1 MSGTA
6 DELMTPQEV
15 AHYLRVSK
23 NKVYNLVK
31 REDMPAYAIGG
42 HLRFSKEQIDNWLL
56 TCCVK
61 KATSE

>member
-1 MSGTA
+1 MSKIA

-15 AHYLRVSK
+15 ARYLRVSK

-31 REDMPAYAIGG
+31 QKAMPAYAIGG
-42 HLRFSKEQIDNWLL
+42 HLRFSKEQIDNWLC

-61 KATSE
+61 KITSS